1 MDWCYERKSR
11 AVYLEHTTDR
21 ASMNQSRSYDC
32 HLRNIGQSLEAQRIN
47 VFELRYENER
57 YWVKGEPDKEISL
70 LSTLRQWQKRW
81 RREGLNNSLSY
92 APGDIEQLE
101 RQGKTKR
108 SRPNRLPDFYSLP
121 NILRT
126 LGAYLDAKE
135 AELIELHKRPLTLTL
150 LYRNREGHPDVEE
163 RSIAS
168 FYDFFLKLH
177 GRRHEIQ

>member
-1 MDWCYERKSR
+1 MN
-11 AVYLEHTTDR
+11 LTT
-21 ASMNQSRSYDC
+21 SYDR

-47 VFELRYENER
+47 VFELKYESER
-57 YWVKGEPDKEISL
+57 YWVKGEPDKESSL
-70 LSTLRQWQKRW
+70 LTTLRQWQKRW
-81 RREGLNNSLSY
+81 RRQGVNSSLCY
-92 APGDIEQLE
+92 ALADIEHLE
-101 RQGKTKR
+101 RQGRTKR

-126 LGAYLDAKE
+126 LGAYLDTKG

-168 FYDFFLKLH
+168 FHDFFLKLH
-177 GRRHEIQ
+177 DRRHQAHAR

>member
-1 MDWCYERKSR
+1 
-11 AVYLEHTTDR
+11 
-21 ASMNQSRSYDC
+21 MNQTKSYDV

-47 VFELRYENER
+47 IFELRYEDER
-57 YWVKGEPDKEISL
+57 YWAKGDPDKEVSL
-70 LSTLRQWQKRW
+70 LSALRQWLKRW
-81 RREGLNNSLSY
+81 RRQGLSNSLCY
-92 APGDIEQLE
+92 TLKDIEQLE

-126 LGAYLDAKE
+126 LGAYLDAQG
-135 AELIELHKRPLTLTL
+135 AELIELHKRSLTITL

-177 GRRHEIQ
+177 GRRQEVRSK

>member
-1 MDWCYERKSR
+1 
-11 AVYLEHTTDR
+11 
-21 ASMNQSRSYDC
+21 MNQTKSYDR

-47 VFELRYENER
+47 IFELRYEDER
-57 YWVKGEPDKEISL
+57 YWAKGDPDKEISL
-70 LSTLRQWQKRW
+70 LTALRRWQKRW
-81 RREGLNNSLSY
+81 RREGLSSSLSY
-92 APGDIEQLE
+92 TLPDIEQLE

-126 LGAYLDAKE
+126 LGAYLDAQD
-135 AELIELHKRPLTLTL
+135 AELIELHKRPLTITL

-177 GRRHEIQ
+177 GRRHQANTR

>member
-1 MDWCYERKSR
+1 
-11 AVYLEHTTDR
+11 
-21 ASMNQSRSYDC
+21 MNQSKSYHR

-47 VFELRYENER
+47 VFELRYEDER
-57 YWVKGEPDKEISL
+57 YWVKGDPDKEVSL
-70 LSTLRQWQKRW
+70 LAVLRRWQKRW
-81 RREGLNNSLSY
+81 RREGLNSSLSY
-92 APGDIEQLE
+92 ALRDIEQLE

-150 LYRNREGHPDVEE
+150 LYRNRDGHPDFEE

-177 GRRHEIQ
+177 GKRDEINKR

>member
-1 MDWCYERKSR
+1 
-11 AVYLEHTTDR
+11 
-21 ASMNQSRSYDC
+21 MNQTKSYDR

-47 VFELRYENER
+47 TFELRYEDER
-57 YWVKGEPDKEISL
+57 YWAKGDPDKEISL
-70 LSTLRQWQKRW
+70 LTALRQWQQRW
-81 RREGLNNSLSY
+81 RSKGLSSSLSY
-92 APGDIEQLE
+92 TLLDIEQLE

-126 LGAYLDAKE
+126 LGAYLDARD
-135 AELIELHKRPLTLTL
+135 AELIELHKRPLTITL
-150 LYRNREGHPDVEE
+150 LYRNRDGHPDVEE

-177 GRRHEIQ
+177 GRRHQADTR

>member
-1 MDWCYERKSR
+1 MGKRRSGEGSLAVDRLAPMAEAMASR
-11 AVYLEHTTDR
+11 GIE
-21 ASMNQSRSYDC
+21 
-32 HLRNIGQSLEAQRIN
+32 SL
-47 VFELRYENER
+47 
-57 YWVKGEPDKEISL
+57 
-70 LSTLRQWQKRW
+70 
-81 RREGLNNSLSY
+81 SLSY
-92 APGDIEQLE
+92 ALGDIEQLE

-121 NILRT
+121 NVLRT

-150 LYRNREGHPDVEE
+150 LYRNRDGHPDFEE

-177 GRRHEIQ
+177 GRRDEINKR